1 MALKKDTVFT
11 AQGGFQVS
19 VKDAYIKVANVIG
32 DKNSVSVSVQWLRDN
47 QVSDPFK
54 VTNFQFTPSMTGQ
67 NFIAQAY
74 AHLKTL
80 PEFAGAT
87 DC

>member
-1 MALKKDTVFT
+1 MALKKDTAFT

-19 VKDAYIKVANVIG
+19 VKDTYIKVANVIG
-32 DKNSVSVSVQWLRDN
+32 DKNSVSVSVQWLKD
-47 QVSDPFK
+47 QTVSDPFK

-74 AHLKTL
+74 EQAKTL
-80 PEFAGAT
+80 PDFADSQ

>member
-1 MALKKDTVFT
+1 MALKKDTTFM

-19 VKDAYIKVANVIG
+19 VKDAYIKIANVIG
-32 DKNSVSVSVQWLRDN
+32 DKNSVSVSVQWLKDET
-47 QVSDPFK
+47 VSDPFK
-54 VTNFQFTPSMTGQ
+54 VTNFQFTPSMIGQ

-74 AHLKTL
+74 EHAKTL
-80 PEFAGAT
+80 PEFAGAI

>member
-1 MALKKDTVFT
+1 MALKKDTTFT

-32 DKNSVSVSVQWLRDN
+32 DKNSVSVSVQWFKDEK
-47 QVSDPFK
+47 VSDPFN
-54 VTNFQFTPSMTGQ
+54 VTNFQFNPSMTGQ

-74 AHLKTL
+74 EHAKTL
-80 PEFAGAT
+80 PEFADAQ